1 MSKFKEEGLIR
12 QLARTENEKWH
23 YRRLIKQSRKRHGD
37 RDRRKEEEQKR
48 LSQNVEV
55 AKKV

>member
-1 MSKFKEEGLIR
+1 MSYKDEGLIR
-12 QLARTENEKWH
+12 QLARDERERCH
-23 YRRLIKQSRKRHGD
+23 YRRLIMQRKRHGD

>member
-37 RDRRKEEEQKR
+37 RRKEEEQKR
-48 LSQNVEV
+48 LSQNVEA